1 METSRK
7 EVLTM
12 AVEVKR
18 KQNESVEGLLRRF
31 SQRVL
36 QSRVIFR
43 AKATQYHVKPKTKRQ
58 VRQAALRRQYIRSK
72 REYLQKIGEL
82 PLDNQINSFGNNRKP
97 IHKK

>member
-1 METSRK
+1 
-7 EVLTM
+7 M

-43 AKATQYHVKPKTKRQ
+43 AKDTRYRVKPKTKREIKET
-58 VRQAALRRQYIRSK
+58 ALRRKYVREK
-72 REYLQKIGEL
+72 RAYLQKIGQL
-82 PLDNQINSFGNNRKP
+82 PMDEPAGSFGNRQKNQPPRK
-97 IHKK
+97 

>member
-1 METSRK
+1 
-7 EVLTM
+7 M

-43 AKATQYHVKPKTKRQ
+43 AKATQYHAKPKTKRQ
-58 VRQAALRRQYIRSK
+58 VREAALRRQFIRSK
-72 REYLQKIGEL
+72 REYLQKTGQL
-82 PLDNQINSFGNNRKP
+82 PLDNQPGSFSNNHRP
-97 IHKK
+97 SHKK

>member
-1 METSRK
+1 
-7 EVLTM
+7 M

-43 AKATQYHVKPKTKRQ
+43 AKATQYHAKPKTKRQ
-58 VRQAALRRQYIRSK
+58 IREAALRRQFIRSK
-72 REYLQKIGEL
+72 REYLQKIGQL
-82 PLDNQINSFGNNRKP
+82 PLDNQPGSFGNNQRPSRK
-97 IHKK
+97 K

>member
-1 METSRK
+1 
-7 EVLTM
+7 M

-43 AKATQYHVKPKTKRQ
+43 AKATQYHAKPKTKRQ
-58 VRQAALRRQYIRSK
+58 VREAALRRQYIRSK

-82 PLDNQINSFGNNRKP
+82 PLDTQSNNFGANRKT

>member
-1 METSRK
+1 
-7 EVLTM
+7 M

-43 AKATQYHVKPKTKRQ
+43 AKATQYHTKPKTKRQ
-58 VRQAALRRQYIRSK
+58 IKEDALRRNYVRAK
-72 REYLQKIGEL
+72 RAYLQKTGQL
-82 PLDNQINSFGNNRKP
+82 PDDTQAGSFGSYKKP
-97 IHKK
+97 GYSKK